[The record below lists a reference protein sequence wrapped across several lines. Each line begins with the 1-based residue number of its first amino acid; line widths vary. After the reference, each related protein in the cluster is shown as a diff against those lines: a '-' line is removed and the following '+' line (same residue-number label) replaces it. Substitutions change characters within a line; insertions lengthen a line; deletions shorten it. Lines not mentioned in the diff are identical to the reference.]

1 MREEVRLRKLRKA
14 EASQRHFREASCAL
28 PPHRTTSGRSS
39 AGRCIAD
46 RRRAPWLGVRRTLAR
61 AVRQDEP
68 ECLLGRIA
76 ISLEG
81 IARQSLLATF
91 SATTTHGNVHVWR
104 RKGQHTPSGPRY
116 IVPHVQAAGSKSAK
130 KSKRVARRVVRLNP
144 INHNVSLQSFSRS
157 PILFYRN
164 PPTRTHVCT

>member
-1 MREEVRLRKLRKA
+1 VR
-14 EASQRHFREASCAL
+14 C
-28 PPHRTTSGRSS
+28 PHTGRRQVVRR
-39 AGRCIAD
+39 GRCIAD
-46 RRRAPWLGVRRTLAR
+46 RRRAPWHGVRRTLAR

-91 SATTTHGNVHVWR
+91 SATTTHGSVHVWR

-144 INHNVSLQSFSRS
+144 INHNVSLQSFARS

-164 PPTRTHVCT
+164 PPTRTHVCTSGRKYIRRHKHKHPH